1 MVLKKNLNAFNTD
14 MQNFA
19 LILLKLLDSLLEY
32 IGLTMF
38 NPSFLKALLHLTTFK
53 LYKLHTLHD
62 RNRNGA
68 VFLMSFCHYN
78 ISHDA
83 DAQSWLTKWDL
94 GLILWNLKWM

>member
-83 DAQSWLTKWDL
+83 DAQS
-94 GLILWNLKWM
+94 